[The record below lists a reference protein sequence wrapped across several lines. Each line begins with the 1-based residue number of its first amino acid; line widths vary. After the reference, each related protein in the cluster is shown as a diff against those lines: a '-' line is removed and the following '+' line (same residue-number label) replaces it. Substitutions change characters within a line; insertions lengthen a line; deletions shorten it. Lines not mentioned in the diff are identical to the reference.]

1 MNNKNYLPVILN
13 TSFNIKGQ
21 PILTKISDAFY
32 VLDNTELDCIVYDN
46 KIFKKKNKI

>member
-1 MNNKNYLPVILN
+1 MNPETTIAIYGSHD

-32 VLDNTELDCIVYDN
+32 ILDNTELDYIVYDN
-46 KIFKKKNKI
+46 R